1 MRTILIIII
10 KKRKRMKYSRQREKI
25 LNKLIEYR
33 VHPSAEQLY
42 WKLVEDGEKIGLAT
56 VYRNLNYLAEAGVI
70 KRFQTFEKHERFDG
84 TITPHHHFRCKKC
97 GKIFDL
103 PPEIADQVVKNIDD
117 KGFKT
122 VNYEVMAEGLC
133 ADCQKEGEK

>member
-1 MRTILIIII
+1 
-10 KKRKRMKYSRQREKI
+10 MKYSRQREKI

-70 KRFQTFEKHERFDG
+70 KRFQTFEKHERFD
-84 TITPHHHFRCKKC
+84 
-97 GKIFDL
+97 
-103 PPEIADQVVKNIDD
+103 NIDD

>member
-1 MRTILIIII
+1 M
-10 KKRKRMKYSRQREKI
+10 
-25 LNKLIEYR
+25 NKLIEYR

-56 VYRNLNYLAEAGVI
+56 VYKNLNYLAEAGVI

>member
-10 KKRKRMKYSRQREKI
+10 KKEKEMKYSRQREKI

-70 KRFQTFEKHERFDG
+70 KRFQTFESTNGLTGRLHLITIFVAKNAERFS
-84 TITPHHHFRCKKC
+84 TCR
-97 GKIFDL
+97 
-103 PPEIADQVVKNIDD
+103 
-117 KGFKT
+117 
-122 VNYEVMAEGLC
+122 
-133 ADCQKEGEK
+133 QK

>member
-1 MRTILIIII
+1 
-10 KKRKRMKYSRQREKI
+10 MKYSRQREKI

-42 WKLVEDGEKIGLAT
+42 WKLVENGEKIGLAT

-122 VNYEVMAEGLC
+122 VNYEIMAEGLC
-133 ADCQKEGEK
+133 ADKKKKKKK

>member
-1 MRTILIIII
+1 ME
-10 KKRKRMKYSRQREKI
+10 KRKRMKYSRQREKI